1 MPANR
6 FEAMSDDDKTTDKK
20 PMEVLIRKRIGEIP
34 ILQTV
39 IQRLRLR
46 EILLSYIKPHGN
58 ETVPAVDTLLV
69 LVWNI
74 ACGRQ
79 PLYELPEWVAKLD
92 GGLLGH
98 TVDAAENPYG
108 DDRFGRA
115 LDKLYAADRAS
126 MVTDIALRV
135 IETTGVDLSEL
146 HNDSTTVKSFGS
158 MPGKTATG
166 LYFTQGHS
174 KDHRPD
180 LKQIVYNL
188 TISADGAI
196 PIHYK
201 TYPGNRTDDT
211 LHIETWNALRQITG
225 KADFLY
231 VADSKV
237 CTHKQ
242 LSHIVRHGGRVVTL
256 MPETWKEASAFKAAL
271 RQTVKAK
278 KRILRRPL
286 PNDVEGYETFY
297 CFSGQYRTV
306 KGRHPLHW
314 IYSTQKKTRDRATR
328 EKRLQKAEHALT
340 ELMGK
345 LNTRALKTK
354 DQIQQRVQKILQGHG
369 VEAFYHTEIGEVEQQ
384 WTKQIGKG
392 RPGKNTQY
400 ETIVETLYTL
410 SWRRNREALDR
421 EKRVDGIF
429 PILCTDEA
437 MTAKAALEAYKY
449 QPRLEKRFCQL
460 KSVHQVAPTLF
471 KRVERVEAIML
482 LFFLALILQAVIER
496 EVRRK
501 MKASNIEALSIYP
514 EHRLA
519 YHPTTAKIFERFQD
533 IANYRVVEDN
543 QVIKVYRDEI
553 TDLHKEILGLLGM
566 TEKNYWQKVA

>member
-1 MPANR
+1 
-6 FEAMSDDDKTTDKK
+6 
-20 PMEVLIRKRIGEIP
+20 METLIRKRIGEIP

-39 IQRLRLR
+39 IQRLRFR
-46 EILLSYIKPHGN
+46 EILLSHIKPHGN

-79 PLYELPEWVAKLD
+79 PLYELPEWVEKLD
-92 GGLLGH
+92 SGLLGQ
-98 TVDAAENPYG
+98 TTDATENPYG
-108 DDRFGRA
+108 DDRFARA

-126 MVTDIALRV
+126 ITTDIALRV
-135 IETTGVDLSEL
+135 IETTGVDLSQL

-211 LHIETWNALRQITG
+211 LHIETWNALRRITG
-225 KADFLY
+225 TADFLY
-231 VADSKV
+231 VADCKV

-256 MPETWKEASAFKAAL
+256 MPETWKEAGDFKATL
-271 RQTVKAK
+271 RQTAKAK

-286 PNDVEGYETFY
+286 PNGEEGYETFY
-297 CFSGQYRTV
+297 CFSGQYRTN
-306 KGRHPLHW
+306 KGGHPLHW
-314 IYSTQKKTRDRATR
+314 IYSTQKKTRDRAAR
-328 EKRLQKAEHALT
+328 EKRLKKAEYDLT
-340 ELMGK
+340 KLMAK
-345 LNTRALKTK
+345 LNTRRLKTR
-354 DQIQQRVQKILQGHG
+354 DQIQQRVQKILKGYG
-369 VEAFYHTEIGEVEQQ
+369 VEAFYHTEVGEVEQQ
-384 WTKQIGKG
+384 WKKQVGKG

-410 SWRRNREALDR
+410 SWRRNKEALDR
-421 EKRVDGIF
+421 EKKVDGIF
-429 PILCTDEA
+429 PILCTDET

-460 KSVHQVAPTLF
+460 KSVHHVAPTLF

-496 EVRRK
+496 EIRQK
-501 MKASNIEALSIYP
+501 MKASNIDALSIYP

-533 IANYRVVEDN
+533 ISNYRIVEGG
-543 QVIKVYRDEI
+543 QVSKVYRDEI
-553 TDLHKEILGLLGM
+553 TDLHKEILSLLDM

>member
-1 MPANR
+1 
-6 FEAMSDDDKTTDKK
+6 
-20 PMEVLIRKRIGEIP
+20 
-34 ILQTV
+34 
-39 IQRLRLR
+39 
-46 EILLSYIKPHGN
+46 
-58 ETVPAVDTLLV
+58 
-69 LVWNI
+69 
-74 ACGRQ
+74 
-79 PLYELPEWVAKLD
+79 
-92 GGLLGH
+92 
-98 TVDAAENPYG
+98 
-108 DDRFGRA
+108 
-115 LDKLYAADRAS
+115 
-126 MVTDIALRV
+126 
-135 IETTGVDLSEL
+135 
-146 HNDSTTVKSFGS
+146 

-211 LHIETWNALRQITG
+211 VHIETWNVLRQMTG

-256 MPETWKEASAFKAAL
+256 MPETWKEAGDFKETL

-286 PNDVEGYETFY
+286 PNDEETYETFY
-297 CFSGQYRTV
+297 CFSGRYRTE
-306 KGRHPLHW
+306 KSRYPLHW
-314 IYSTQKKTRDRATR
+314 IYSTEKKKRDRSAR
-328 EKRLQKAEHALT
+328 EKRLQKAEHELT

-345 LNTRALKTK
+345 LNVRALKTK
-354 DQIQQRVQKILQGHG
+354 EQIQQRVDNILQSHS
-369 VEAFYHTEIGEVEQQ
+369 VEAFYHTEIGAVKQQ

-410 SWRRNREALDR
+410 SWTRKKDALDR
-421 EKRVDGIF
+421 EKKVDGIF
-429 PILCTDEA
+429 PILCTDQA

-460 KSVHQVAPTLF
+460 KSVHNVAPTLF

-496 EVRRK
+496 QVRRQ
-501 MKASNIEALSIYP
+501 MKASDIDALSIYP

-533 IANYRVVEDN
+533 ISNYKIVEGGH
-543 QVIKVYRDEI
+543 VIKVYRDEI
-553 TDLHKEILGLLGM
+553 TDLHKEILGLLSM
-566 TEKNYWQKVA
+566 TEKDYWLKVD

>member
-1 MPANR
+1 MTKQRA
-6 FEAMSDDDKTTDKK
+6 EA
-20 PMEVLIRKRIGEIP
+20 LIRKRIGEIP

-108 DDRFGRA
+108 DDRFARA

-196 PIHYK
+196 PLHYK

-211 LHIETWNALRQITG
+211 VHIETWNALRRMTG

-231 VADSKV
+231 VADCKV

-256 MPETWKEASAFKAAL
+256 MPETWKESGDFKATL

-286 PNDVEGYETFY
+286 PNDEESYETFY
-297 CFSGQYRTV
+297 CYSGQYRTK

-314 IYSTQKKTRDRATR
+314 IYSTQKKKRDRAAR
-328 EKRLQKAEHALT
+328 DRQLQKAEYDLT

-369 VEAFYHTEIGEVEQQ
+369 VEAFYHSEIGEVKQQ

-400 ETIVETLYTL
+400 ETTVETLYTV
-410 SWRRNREALDR
+410 SWTRNKEVLDR
-421 EKRVDGIF
+421 EKKVDGLF

-437 MTAKAALEAYKY
+437 VTAKAALEAYKY

-496 EVRRK
+496 DVRQNMR
-501 MKASNIEALSIYP
+501 ASNIDALSIYP

-519 YHPTTAKIFERFQD
+519 YHPTTAKIFERFKD
-533 IANYRVVEDN
+533 ISNYRVVEGD

-553 TDLHKEILGLLGM
+553 TDLHKEILALLGM
-566 TEKNYWQKVA
+566 TEKSYWQKVA